1 MAPLITFVLGLCV
14 GSSVTI
20 FSMALMGISKLH
32 SEDLEDDQ
40 KRRSGTP

>member
-1 MAPLITFVLGLCV
+1 MTALVVFIIGLCI